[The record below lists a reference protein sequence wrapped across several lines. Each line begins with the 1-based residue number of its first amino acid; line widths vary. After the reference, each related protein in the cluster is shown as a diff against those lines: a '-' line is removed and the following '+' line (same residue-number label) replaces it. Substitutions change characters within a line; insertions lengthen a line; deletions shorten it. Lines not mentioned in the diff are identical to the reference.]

1 MKRFL
6 IVFVMIIL
14 LPVTAF
20 ADNTDSKK
28 EYDEYLSQYDLSVF
42 EEYLDSDTYSI
53 LKELGIEDFDYDDIS
68 GLSIESVRK
77 IAKKMLQGKIE
88 SPISGA
94 LAVIVLV
101 LLSAF
106 FQGIKLNDEGLN
118 NVYSVASAIIISIVL
133 VMKIGTTISISAT
146 TLKVAADFI
155 YAFVP
160 VFCAIVATGGGLT
173 TTLSTNTTLLMLA
186 QGISFLSS
194 NVVMPV
200 INCFLA
206 LGICSGLSKEVQLDN
221 LVRSVKNVITKG
233 ISIVCSAFVSV
244 LSLKTTIASRTD
256 ILGLRSIRFVINS
269 VVPVIGAS
277 ISEGLLSIQ
286 SYSSLIKSSVGIVG
300 IVAIALTFLPAIIE
314 VMLWR
319 ISLSICI
326 IVSDLFGDSPVSKVT
341 GAFKDTLLLLNVV
354 LILSMV
360 TSIISFGILI
370 ATRTA

>member
-6 IVFVMIIL
+6 IVFVVVLL
-14 LPVTAF
+14 LPLSVF
-20 ADNTDSKK
+20 AEDTGSKE
-28 EYDEYLSQYDLSVF
+28 EYEEYISQYDLSVF

-53 LKELGIEDFDYDDIS
+53 LKELGIDDFNYDDIS
-68 GLSIESVRK
+68 GLSIDSIRK
-77 IAKKMLQGKIE
+77 IAQKILKGKLE
-88 SPISGA
+88 TPVRGA
-94 LAVIVLV
+94 LTIIIFV

-106 FQGIKLNDEGLN
+106 FQGVKLNDDALN
-118 NVYSVASAIIISIVL
+118 DVYSIASAVIISIVL
-133 VMKIGTTISISAT
+133 VLKIGTTISLSAT
-146 TLKVAADFI
+146 SLKIAADFI

-186 QGISFLSS
+186 QGISFLAS

-206 LGICSGLSKEVQLDN
+206 LGICSGLSREVQLDN

-233 ISIVCSAFVSV
+233 VSLVCSAFVSI

-286 SYSSLIKSSVGIVG
+286 SYSSLIKSSVGVVG
-300 IVAIALTFLPAIIE
+300 IIAIALTFLPAIAE
-314 VMLWR
+314 VVLWR
-319 ISLSICI
+319 VSLSLCI
-326 IVSDLFGDSPVSKVT
+326 IVSDLFGDTPVSKVIN
-341 GAFKDTLLLLNVV
+341 AFRDTLLLLNVV

-370 ATRTA
+370 ASRTA

>member
-6 IVFVMIIL
+6 IVFVLVLL
-14 LPVTAF
+14 LPVSVF
-20 ADNTDSKK
+20 ADDTDSKT
-28 EYDEYLSQYDLSVF
+28 EYEEYLNQYDLSVF

-53 LKELGIEDFDYDDIS
+53 LKELGIDDFDYDDIS
-68 GLSIESVRK
+68 GLSMESLRK
-77 IAKKMLQGKIE
+77 IAVKMLQGKME
-88 SPISGA
+88 TPIRGA
-94 LAVIVLV
+94 LTVIVFV

-106 FQGIKLNDEGLN
+106 FQGIKMNDEALND
-118 NVYSVASAIIISIVL
+118 VYSIASAIIISIVL
-133 VMKIGTTISISAT
+133 VLKIGTTISLSAT
-146 TLKVAADFI
+146 SLKIAADFI

-200 INCFLA
+200 VNCFLA
-206 LGICSGLSKEVQLDN
+206 LGICSGLSREVQLDN

-233 ISIVCSAFVSV
+233 ISIVCSAFVYI
-244 LSLKTTIASRTD
+244 LSMKTTIASRTD
-256 ILGLRSIRFVINS
+256 ILGIRSVRFVINS
-269 VVPVIGAS
+269 VVPIIGGS

-300 IVAIALTFLPAIIE
+300 IAAIALTFLPAIIE
-314 VMLWR
+314 VVLWR
-319 ISLSICI
+319 MSLSVCI
-326 IVSDLFGDSPVSKVT
+326 IVSDLFGDSPVSKVIN
-341 GAFKDTLLLLNVV
+341 AFKDTLLLLNVV

-370 ATRTA
+370 ASRTA